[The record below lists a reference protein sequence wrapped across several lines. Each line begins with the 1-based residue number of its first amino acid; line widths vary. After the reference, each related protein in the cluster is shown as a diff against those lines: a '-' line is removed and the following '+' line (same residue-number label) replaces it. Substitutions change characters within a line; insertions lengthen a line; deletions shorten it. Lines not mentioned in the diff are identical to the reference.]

1 MKVVG
6 SRKEVMKELMESEE
20 SEMETASGQRV
31 RMEEQSA
38 DVWLLEDEDQIQ
50 LARKMLWAEKVRLQE
65 ENAQLLKEREQ
76 LSGEQEM
83 LRLEIRSV
91 H

>member
-50 LARKMLWAEKVRLQE
+50 LARKML
-65 ENAQLLKEREQ
+65 
-76 LSGEQEM
+76 
-83 LRLEIRSV
+83 
-91 H
+91 